1 MKIPGTEVGASIQ
14 IDPSLSLDQQPQ
26 IEQIRQLIRRT
37 EERFFDHLSDLFDAD
52 SEKYAKI
59 ETIMLRNANID
70 GPSLLEV
77 LERKGK
83 GIERSQVVF
92 ADDSELIWYKKNTII
107 ALREQSDIEASNTL
121 WETYAKNQDHTLREI
136 MNQAE
141 SAELRS
147 QLLKETFGRTGK
159 KIYMEPVINFDY
171 GYNIFVGENF
181 YANFNC
187 TFLDVSTIEIGDNC
201 MFAPNVQL
209 YTATHPLHPVK
220 RNSGLEYAK
229 PIKIGDNV
237 WLGGGVIVTPGVTL
251 GNNVVVGAGSVVT
264 KSFPDNVVIAGNP
277 ARIIKT
283 VEEEPLEES
292 LETLRQ
298 KIDTIDREL
307 VALLEKRMDTVT
319 KIGQV
324 KKEGNQAVYDEK
336 REQQVLDKVAK
347 LLKNKGY
354 KETIT
359 NTYVDLMKHS
369 REYQNKMKEE

>member
-1 MKIPGTEVGASIQ
+1 MTEFKTEKEKMIAGELYFAN
-14 IDPSLSLDQQPQ
+14 DPELV
-26 IEQIRQLIRRT
+26 
-37 EERFFDHLSDLFDAD
+37 AD
-52 SEKYAKI
+52 RMFA
-59 ETIMLRNANID
+59 
-70 GPSLLEV
+70 
-77 LERKGK
+77 
-83 GIERSQVVF
+83 RSQ
-92 ADDSELIWYKKNTII
+92 SQII
-107 ALREQSDIEASNTL
+107 
-121 WETYAKNQDHTLREI
+121 
-136 MNQAE
+136 NQAE

-159 KIYMEPVINFDY
+159 KIYMEPVIKFDY

-359 NTYVDLMKHS
+359 DTYVDLMKHS

>member
-1 MKIPGTEVGASIQ
+1 MTEFKTEKEKMIAGELYFAN
-14 IDPSLSLDQQPQ
+14 DPELV
-26 IEQIRQLIRRT
+26 
-37 EERFFDHLSDLFDAD
+37 AD
-52 SEKYAKI
+52 RMFA
-59 ETIMLRNANID
+59 
-70 GPSLLEV
+70 
-77 LERKGK
+77 
-83 GIERSQVVF
+83 RSQ
-92 ADDSELIWYKKNTII
+92 SQII
-107 ALREQSDIEASNTL
+107 
-121 WETYAKNQDHTLREI
+121 
-136 MNQAE
+136 NQAE

-147 QLLKETFGRTGK
+147 KLLKETFGRTGK

-229 PIKIGDNV
+229 PIKIGNNV

-251 GNNVVVGAGSVVT
+251 GDNVVVGAGSVVT

-283 VEEEPLEES
+283 VEEELTEES
-292 LETLRQ
+292 LETLRH
-298 KIDTIDREL
+298 KIDMIDREL

-324 KKEGNQAVYDEK
+324 KKEENQAVYDAK
-336 REQQVLDKVAK
+336 REQQVLDKVVS

-359 NTYVDLMKHS
+359 DTYVDLMKHS

>member
-1 MKIPGTEVGASIQ
+1 MTEFKTEKEKMIAGELYFAN
-14 IDPSLSLDQQPQ
+14 DPELV
-26 IEQIRQLIRRT
+26 
-37 EERFFDHLSDLFDAD
+37 AD
-52 SEKYAKI
+52 RMFA
-59 ETIMLRNANID
+59 
-70 GPSLLEV
+70 
-77 LERKGK
+77 
-83 GIERSQVVF
+83 RSQ
-92 ADDSELIWYKKNTII
+92 SQII
-107 ALREQSDIEASNTL
+107 
-121 WETYAKNQDHTLREI
+121 
-136 MNQAE
+136 NQAE

-229 PIKIGDNV
+229 PIKIGNNV

-251 GNNVVVGAGSVVT
+251 GDNVVVGAGSVVT

-283 VEEEPLEES
+283 VEEELTEES
-292 LETLRQ
+292 LETLRH
-298 KIDTIDREL
+298 KIDMIDREL

-319 KIGQV
+319 KIGEV
-324 KKEGNQAVYDEK
+324 KKEENQAVYDAK
-336 REQQVLDKVAK
+336 REQQVLDKVVS

-359 NTYVDLMKHS
+359 DTYVDLMKHS

>member
-1 MKIPGTEVGASIQ
+1 MTEFKTEKEKMIAGELYFAN
-14 IDPSLSLDQQPQ
+14 DPELV
-26 IEQIRQLIRRT
+26 
-37 EERFFDHLSDLFDAD
+37 AD
-52 SEKYAKI
+52 RMFA
-59 ETIMLRNANID
+59 
-70 GPSLLEV
+70 
-77 LERKGK
+77 
-83 GIERSQVVF
+83 RSQ
-92 ADDSELIWYKKNTII
+92 SQII
-107 ALREQSDIEASNTL
+107 
-121 WETYAKNQDHTLREI
+121 
-136 MNQAE
+136 NQAE

-187 TFLDVSTIEIGDNC
+187 TFLDVSTIEIGDNF

-324 KKEGNQAVYDEK
+324 KKEGNQSVYDEK

>member
-1 MKIPGTEVGASIQ
+1 MTEFKTEKEKMIAGELYFAN
-14 IDPSLSLDQQPQ
+14 DPELV
-26 IEQIRQLIRRT
+26 
-37 EERFFDHLSDLFDAD
+37 AD
-52 SEKYAKI
+52 RMFA
-59 ETIMLRNANID
+59 
-70 GPSLLEV
+70 
-77 LERKGK
+77 
-83 GIERSQVVF
+83 RSQ
-92 ADDSELIWYKKNTII
+92 SQII
-107 ALREQSDIEASNTL
+107 
-121 WETYAKNQDHTLREI
+121 
-136 MNQAE
+136 NQAE

-229 PIKIGDNV
+229 PIKIGNNV

-251 GNNVVVGAGSVVT
+251 GDNVVVGAGSVVT

-283 VEEEPLEES
+283 VEEELTEES
-292 LETLRQ
+292 LETLRH
-298 KIDTIDREL
+298 KIDMIDREL

-324 KKEGNQAVYDEK
+324 KKEENQAVYDAK
-336 REQQVLDKVAK
+336 REQQVVDKVVS

-359 NTYVDLMKHS
+359 DTYVDLMKHS

>member
-1 MKIPGTEVGASIQ
+1 MTEFKTEKEKMIAGELYFAN
-14 IDPSLSLDQQPQ
+14 DPELV
-26 IEQIRQLIRRT
+26 
-37 EERFFDHLSDLFDAD
+37 AD
-52 SEKYAKI
+52 RMFA
-59 ETIMLRNANID
+59 
-70 GPSLLEV
+70 
-77 LERKGK
+77 
-83 GIERSQVVF
+83 RSQ
-92 ADDSELIWYKKNTII
+92 SQII
-107 ALREQSDIEASNTL
+107 
-121 WETYAKNQDHTLREI
+121 
-136 MNQAE
+136 NQAE

-277 ARIIKT
+277 TRIIKT

>member
-1 MKIPGTEVGASIQ
+1 MTEFKTEKEKMIAGELYFAN
-14 IDPSLSLDQQPQ
+14 DPELV
-26 IEQIRQLIRRT
+26 
-37 EERFFDHLSDLFDAD
+37 AD
-52 SEKYAKI
+52 RMFA
-59 ETIMLRNANID
+59 
-70 GPSLLEV
+70 
-77 LERKGK
+77 
-83 GIERSQVVF
+83 RSQ
-92 ADDSELIWYKKNTII
+92 SQII
-107 ALREQSDIEASNTL
+107 
-121 WETYAKNQDHTLREI
+121 
-136 MNQAE
+136 NQAE

-229 PIKIGDNV
+229 PIKIGNNV

-251 GNNVVVGAGSVVT
+251 GDNVVVGAGSVVT

-324 KKEGNQAVYDEK
+324 KKEENQAVYDAK
-336 REQQVLDKVAK
+336 REQQVLDKVVS
-347 LLKNKGY
+347 LLKNKRY

-359 NTYVDLMKHS
+359 DTYVDLMKHS

>member
-1 MKIPGTEVGASIQ
+1 MTEFKTEKEKMIAGELYFAN
-14 IDPSLSLDQQPQ
+14 DPELV
-26 IEQIRQLIRRT
+26 
-37 EERFFDHLSDLFDAD
+37 AD
-52 SEKYAKI
+52 RMFA
-59 ETIMLRNANID
+59 
-70 GPSLLEV
+70 
-77 LERKGK
+77 
-83 GIERSQVVF
+83 RSQ
-92 ADDSELIWYKKNTII
+92 SQII
-107 ALREQSDIEASNTL
+107 
-121 WETYAKNQDHTLREI
+121 
-136 MNQAE
+136 NQAE

-201 MFAPNVQL
+201 MLAPNVQL

-229 PIKIGDNV
+229 PIKIGNNV

-251 GNNVVVGAGSVVT
+251 GDNVVVGAGSVVT

-283 VEEEPLEES
+283 VEEELTEES
-292 LETLRQ
+292 LETLRH
-298 KIDTIDREL
+298 KIDMIDREL

-324 KKEGNQAVYDEK
+324 KKEENQAVYDAK
-336 REQQVLDKVAK
+336 REQQVLDKVVS

-359 NTYVDLMKHS
+359 DTYVDLMKHS

>member
-1 MKIPGTEVGASIQ
+1 MTEFKTEKEKMIAGELYFAN
-14 IDPSLSLDQQPQ
+14 DPELV
-26 IEQIRQLIRRT
+26 
-37 EERFFDHLSDLFDAD
+37 SDRMFA
-52 SEKYAKI
+52 
-59 ETIMLRNANID
+59 
-70 GPSLLEV
+70 
-77 LERKGK
+77 
-83 GIERSQVVF
+83 RSQ
-92 ADDSELIWYKKNTII
+92 SQII
-107 ALREQSDIEASNTL
+107 
-121 WETYAKNQDHTLREI
+121 
-136 MNQAE
+136 NQAE

-354 KETIT
+354 KEKIT

>member
-1 MKIPGTEVGASIQ
+1 MTEFKTEKEKMIAGELYFAN
-14 IDPSLSLDQQPQ
+14 DPELV
-26 IEQIRQLIRRT
+26 
-37 EERFFDHLSDLFDAD
+37 AD
-52 SEKYAKI
+52 RMFA
-59 ETIMLRNANID
+59 
-70 GPSLLEV
+70 
-77 LERKGK
+77 
-83 GIERSQVVF
+83 RSQ
-92 ADDSELIWYKKNTII
+92 SQII
-107 ALREQSDIEASNTL
+107 
-121 WETYAKNQDHTLREI
+121 
-136 MNQAE
+136 NQAE

-187 TFLDVSTIEIGDNC
+187 TFLDVSTIEIGDNR

-324 KKEGNQAVYDEK
+324 KKEGNKAVYDEK

-359 NTYVDLMKHS
+359 DTYVDLMKHS

>member
-1 MKIPGTEVGASIQ
+1 MTEFKTEKEKMIAGELYFAN
-14 IDPSLSLDQQPQ
+14 DPELV
-26 IEQIRQLIRRT
+26 
-37 EERFFDHLSDLFDAD
+37 AD
-52 SEKYAKI
+52 RMFA
-59 ETIMLRNANID
+59 
-70 GPSLLEV
+70 
-77 LERKGK
+77 
-83 GIERSQVVF
+83 RSQ
-92 ADDSELIWYKKNTII
+92 SQII
-107 ALREQSDIEASNTL
+107 
-121 WETYAKNQDHTLREI
+121 
-136 MNQAE
+136 NQAE

-229 PIKIGDNV
+229 PIKIGNNV

-251 GNNVVVGAGSVVT
+251 GDNLVVGAGSVVT

-283 VEEEPLEES
+283 VEEELTEES
-292 LETLRQ
+292 LETLRH
-298 KIDTIDREL
+298 KIDMIDREL

-324 KKEGNQAVYDEK
+324 KKEENQAVYDAK
-336 REQQVLDKVAK
+336 REQQVLDKVVS

-359 NTYVDLMKHS
+359 DTYVDLMKHS

>member
-1 MKIPGTEVGASIQ
+1 MTEFKTEKEKMIAGELYFAN
-14 IDPSLSLDQQPQ
+14 DPELV
-26 IEQIRQLIRRT
+26 
-37 EERFFDHLSDLFDAD
+37 AD
-52 SEKYAKI
+52 RMFA
-59 ETIMLRNANID
+59 
-70 GPSLLEV
+70 
-77 LERKGK
+77 
-83 GIERSQVVF
+83 RSQ
-92 ADDSELIWYKKNTII
+92 SQII
-107 ALREQSDIEASNTL
+107 
-121 WETYAKNQDHTLREI
+121 
-136 MNQAE
+136 NQAE

-209 YTATHPLHPVK
+209 YTAKHPLHPVK

-229 PIKIGDNV
+229 PIKIGNNV

-251 GNNVVVGAGSVVT
+251 GDNVVVGAGSVVT

-283 VEEEPLEES
+283 VEEELTEES
-292 LETLRQ
+292 LETLRH
-298 KIDTIDREL
+298 KIDMIDREL

-324 KKEGNQAVYDEK
+324 KKEENQAVYDAK
-336 REQQVLDKVAK
+336 REQQVLDKVVS

-359 NTYVDLMKHS
+359 DTYVDLMKHS

>member
-1 MKIPGTEVGASIQ
+1 MTEFKTEKEKMIAGELYFAN
-14 IDPSLSLDQQPQ
+14 DPELV
-26 IEQIRQLIRRT
+26 
-37 EERFFDHLSDLFDAD
+37 AD
-52 SEKYAKI
+52 RMFA
-59 ETIMLRNANID
+59 
-70 GPSLLEV
+70 
-77 LERKGK
+77 
-83 GIERSQVVF
+83 RSQ
-92 ADDSELIWYKKNTII
+92 SQII
-107 ALREQSDIEASNTL
+107 
-121 WETYAKNQDHTLREI
+121 
-136 MNQAE
+136 NQAE

-324 KKEGNQAVYDEK
+324 KKEGNKAVYDEK

-359 NTYVDLMKHS
+359 DTYVDLMKHS

>member
-1 MKIPGTEVGASIQ
+1 MTEFKTEKEKMIAGELYFAN
-14 IDPSLSLDQQPQ
+14 DPELV
-26 IEQIRQLIRRT
+26 
-37 EERFFDHLSDLFDAD
+37 AD
-52 SEKYAKI
+52 RMFA
-59 ETIMLRNANID
+59 
-70 GPSLLEV
+70 
-77 LERKGK
+77 
-83 GIERSQVVF
+83 RSQ
-92 ADDSELIWYKKNTII
+92 SQII
-107 ALREQSDIEASNTL
+107 
-121 WETYAKNQDHTLREI
+121 
-136 MNQAE
+136 NQAE
-141 SAELRS
+141 AAELRS

-229 PIKIGDNV
+229 PIKIGNNV

-251 GNNVVVGAGSVVT
+251 GDNVVVGAGSVVT

-283 VEEEPLEES
+283 VEEELTEES
-292 LETLRQ
+292 LETLRH
-298 KIDTIDREL
+298 KIDMIDREL

-324 KKEGNQAVYDEK
+324 KKEENQAVYDAK
-336 REQQVLDKVAK
+336 REQQVLDKVVS

-359 NTYVDLMKHS
+359 DTYVDLMKHS

>member
-1 MKIPGTEVGASIQ
+1 MTEFKTEKEKMIAGELYFAN
-14 IDPSLSLDQQPQ
+14 DPELV
-26 IEQIRQLIRRT
+26 
-37 EERFFDHLSDLFDAD
+37 AD
-52 SEKYAKI
+52 RMFA
-59 ETIMLRNANID
+59 
-70 GPSLLEV
+70 
-77 LERKGK
+77 
-83 GIERSQVVF
+83 RSQ
-92 ADDSELIWYKKNTII
+92 SQII
-107 ALREQSDIEASNTL
+107 
-121 WETYAKNQDHTLREI
+121 
-136 MNQAE
+136 NQAE

-220 RNSGLEYAK
+220 RNSGLDYAK
-229 PIKIGDNV
+229 PIKIGNNV

-251 GNNVVVGAGSVVT
+251 GDNVVVGAGSVVT

-283 VEEEPLEES
+283 VEEELTEES
-292 LETLRQ
+292 LETLRH
-298 KIDTIDREL
+298 KIDMIDREL

-324 KKEGNQAVYDEK
+324 KKEENQAVYDAK
-336 REQQVLDKVAK
+336 REQQVLDKVVS

-359 NTYVDLMKHS
+359 DTYVDLMKHS

>member
-1 MKIPGTEVGASIQ
+1 MTEFKTEKEKMIAGELYFAN
-14 IDPSLSLDQQPQ
+14 DPELV
-26 IEQIRQLIRRT
+26 
-37 EERFFDHLSDLFDAD
+37 AD
-52 SEKYAKI
+52 R
-59 ETIMLRNANID
+59 MF
-70 GPSLLEV
+70 V
-77 LERKGK
+77 
-83 GIERSQVVF
+83 RSQ
-92 ADDSELIWYKKNTII
+92 SQII
-107 ALREQSDIEASNTL
+107 
-121 WETYAKNQDHTLREI
+121 
-136 MNQAE
+136 NQAE

-229 PIKIGDNV
+229 PIKIGNNV

-251 GNNVVVGAGSVVT
+251 GDNVVVGAGSVVT

-283 VEEEPLEES
+283 VEEELTEES
-292 LETLRQ
+292 LETLRH
-298 KIDTIDREL
+298 KIDMIDREL

-324 KKEGNQAVYDEK
+324 KKEENQAVYDAK
-336 REQQVLDKVAK
+336 REQQVLDKVVS

-359 NTYVDLMKHS
+359 DTYVDLMKHS

>member
-1 MKIPGTEVGASIQ
+1 MTEFKTEKEKMIAGELYFAN
-14 IDPSLSLDQQPQ
+14 DPELV
-26 IEQIRQLIRRT
+26 
-37 EERFFDHLSDLFDAD
+37 AD
-52 SEKYAKI
+52 RMFA
-59 ETIMLRNANID
+59 
-70 GPSLLEV
+70 
-77 LERKGK
+77 
-83 GIERSQVVF
+83 RSQ
-92 ADDSELIWYKKNTII
+92 SQII
-107 ALREQSDIEASNTL
+107 
-121 WETYAKNQDHTLREI
+121 
-136 MNQAE
+136 NQAE

-229 PIKIGDNV
+229 PIKIGNNV

-251 GNNVVVGAGSVVT
+251 GDNVVVGAGSVVT

-283 VEEEPLEES
+283 VEEELTEES
-292 LETLRQ
+292 LETLRH
-298 KIDTIDREL
+298 KIDMIDREL
-307 VALLEKRMDTVT
+307 IALLEKRMDTVT

-324 KKEGNQAVYDEK
+324 KKEENQAVYDAK
-336 REQQVLDKVAK
+336 REQQVLDKVVS

-359 NTYVDLMKHS
+359 DTYVDLMKHS
-369 REYQNKMKEE
+369 REYQKKMKEE

>member
-1 MKIPGTEVGASIQ
+1 MTEFKTEKEKMIAGELYFAN
-14 IDPSLSLDQQPQ
+14 DPELV
-26 IEQIRQLIRRT
+26 
-37 EERFFDHLSDLFDAD
+37 SDRMFA
-52 SEKYAKI
+52 
-59 ETIMLRNANID
+59 
-70 GPSLLEV
+70 
-77 LERKGK
+77 
-83 GIERSQVVF
+83 RSQ
-92 ADDSELIWYKKNTII
+92 SQII
-107 ALREQSDIEASNTL
+107 
-121 WETYAKNQDHTLREI
+121 
-136 MNQAE
+136 NQAE

-319 KIGQV
+319 KMGQV

-354 KETIT
+354 KEKIT

>member
-1 MKIPGTEVGASIQ
+1 MTEFKTEKEKMIAGELYFAN
-14 IDPSLSLDQQPQ
+14 DPELV
-26 IEQIRQLIRRT
+26 
-37 EERFFDHLSDLFDAD
+37 AD
-52 SEKYAKI
+52 RMFA
-59 ETIMLRNANID
+59 
-70 GPSLLEV
+70 
-77 LERKGK
+77 
-83 GIERSQVVF
+83 RSQ
-92 ADDSELIWYKKNTII
+92 SQII
-107 ALREQSDIEASNTL
+107 
-121 WETYAKNQDHTLREI
+121 
-136 MNQAE
+136 NQAE

-229 PIKIGDNV
+229 PIKIGNNV

-251 GNNVVVGAGSVVT
+251 GDNVVVGAGSVVT

-277 ARIIKT
+277 ARIIKA
-283 VEEEPLEES
+283 VEEELTEES
-292 LETLRQ
+292 LETLRH
-298 KIDTIDREL
+298 KIDMIDREL

-324 KKEGNQAVYDEK
+324 KKEENQAVYDAK
-336 REQQVLDKVAK
+336 REQQVLDKVVS

-359 NTYVDLMKHS
+359 DTYVDLMKHS

>member
-1 MKIPGTEVGASIQ
+1 MTEFKTEKEKVIAGELYFAN
-14 IDPSLSLDQQPQ
+14 DPELV
-26 IEQIRQLIRRT
+26 
-37 EERFFDHLSDLFDAD
+37 SDRMFA
-52 SEKYAKI
+52 
-59 ETIMLRNANID
+59 
-70 GPSLLEV
+70 
-77 LERKGK
+77 
-83 GIERSQVVF
+83 RSQ
-92 ADDSELIWYKKNTII
+92 SQII
-107 ALREQSDIEASNTL
+107 
-121 WETYAKNQDHTLREI
+121 
-136 MNQAE
+136 NQAE

-229 PIKIGDNV
+229 PIKIGNNV

-251 GNNVVVGAGSVVT
+251 GDNVVVGAGSVVT

-283 VEEEPLEES
+283 VEEELTEES
-292 LETLRQ
+292 LETLRH
-298 KIDTIDREL
+298 KIDMIDREL

-324 KKEGNQAVYDEK
+324 KKEENQAVYDAK
-336 REQQVLDKVAK
+336 REQQVLDKVVS

-359 NTYVDLMKHS
+359 DTYVDLMKHS

>member
-1 MKIPGTEVGASIQ
+1 MTEFKTEKEKMIAGELYFAN
-14 IDPSLSLDQQPQ
+14 DPELV
-26 IEQIRQLIRRT
+26 
-37 EERFFDHLSDLFDAD
+37 AD
-52 SEKYAKI
+52 RMFA
-59 ETIMLRNANID
+59 
-70 GPSLLEV
+70 
-77 LERKGK
+77 
-83 GIERSQVVF
+83 RSQ
-92 ADDSELIWYKKNTII
+92 SQII
-107 ALREQSDIEASNTL
+107 
-121 WETYAKNQDHTLREI
+121 
-136 MNQAE
+136 NQAE

-229 PIKIGDNV
+229 PIKIGNNV

-251 GNNVVVGAGSVVT
+251 GDNVVVGAGSVVT

-277 ARIIKT
+277 ARIIKA
-283 VEEEPLEES
+283 VEEELTEES
-292 LETLRQ
+292 LETLRH
-298 KIDTIDREL
+298 KIDMIDREL
-307 VALLEKRMDTVT
+307 IALLEKRMDTVT

-324 KKEGNQAVYDEK
+324 KKEENQAVYDAK
-336 REQQVLDKVAK
+336 REQQVLDKVVS

-359 NTYVDLMKHS
+359 DTYVDLMKHS

>member
-1 MKIPGTEVGASIQ
+1 MTEFKTEKEKMIAGELYFAN
-14 IDPSLSLDQQPQ
+14 DPELVA
-26 IEQIRQLIRRT
+26 
-37 EERFFDHLSDLFDAD
+37 DLMFA
-52 SEKYAKI
+52 
-59 ETIMLRNANID
+59 
-70 GPSLLEV
+70 
-77 LERKGK
+77 
-83 GIERSQVVF
+83 RSQ
-92 ADDSELIWYKKNTII
+92 SQII
-107 ALREQSDIEASNTL
+107 
-121 WETYAKNQDHTLREI
+121 
-136 MNQAE
+136 NQAE

-229 PIKIGDNV
+229 PIKIGNNV

-251 GNNVVVGAGSVVT
+251 GDNVVVGAGSVVT

-283 VEEEPLEES
+283 VEEELTEES
-292 LETLRQ
+292 LETLRH
-298 KIDTIDREL
+298 KIDMIDREL

-324 KKEGNQAVYDEK
+324 KKEENQAVYDAK
-336 REQQVLDKVAK
+336 REQQVLDKVVS

-359 NTYVDLMKHS
+359 DTYVDLMKHS

>member
-1 MKIPGTEVGASIQ
+1 MTEFKTEKEKMIAGELYFAN
-14 IDPSLSLDQQPQ
+14 DPELV
-26 IEQIRQLIRRT
+26 
-37 EERFFDHLSDLFDAD
+37 AD
-52 SEKYAKI
+52 RMFA
-59 ETIMLRNANID
+59 
-70 GPSLLEV
+70 
-77 LERKGK
+77 
-83 GIERSQVVF
+83 RSQ
-92 ADDSELIWYKKNTII
+92 SQII
-107 ALREQSDIEASNTL
+107 
-121 WETYAKNQDHTLREI
+121 
-136 MNQAE
+136 NQAE

-354 KETIT
+354 METIT
-359 NTYVDLMKHS
+359 DTYVDLMKHS

>member
-1 MKIPGTEVGASIQ
+1 MTEFKTEKEKMIAGELYFAN
-14 IDPSLSLDQQPQ
+14 DPELV
-26 IEQIRQLIRRT
+26 
-37 EERFFDHLSDLFDAD
+37 AD
-52 SEKYAKI
+52 RMFA
-59 ETIMLRNANID
+59 
-70 GPSLLEV
+70 
-77 LERKGK
+77 
-83 GIERSQVVF
+83 RSQ
-92 ADDSELIWYKKNTII
+92 SQII
-107 ALREQSDIEASNTL
+107 
-121 WETYAKNQDHTLREI
+121 
-136 MNQAE
+136 NQAE

-229 PIKIGDNV
+229 PIKIGNNV

-251 GNNVVVGAGSVVT
+251 GDNVVVGAGSVVT

-283 VEEEPLEES
+283 VEEELTEES
-292 LETLRQ
+292 LETLRH
-298 KIDTIDREL
+298 KIDMIDREL

-319 KIGQV
+319 KIRQV
-324 KKEGNQAVYDEK
+324 KKEENQAVYDAK
-336 REQQVLDKVAK
+336 REQQVLDKVVS

-359 NTYVDLMKHS
+359 DTYVDLMKHS

>member
-1 MKIPGTEVGASIQ
+1 MTEFKTEKEKMIAGELYFAN
-14 IDPSLSLDQQPQ
+14 DPELVSN
-26 IEQIRQLIRRT
+26 RM
-37 EERFFDHLSDLFDAD
+37 FA
-52 SEKYAKI
+52 
-59 ETIMLRNANID
+59 
-70 GPSLLEV
+70 
-77 LERKGK
+77 
-83 GIERSQVVF
+83 RSQ
-92 ADDSELIWYKKNTII
+92 SQII
-107 ALREQSDIEASNTL
+107 
-121 WETYAKNQDHTLREI
+121 
-136 MNQAE
+136 NQAE

>member
-1 MKIPGTEVGASIQ
+1 MTEFKTEKEKMIAGELYFAN
-14 IDPSLSLDQQPQ
+14 DPELV
-26 IEQIRQLIRRT
+26 
-37 EERFFDHLSDLFDAD
+37 AD
-52 SEKYAKI
+52 RMFA
-59 ETIMLRNANID
+59 
-70 GPSLLEV
+70 
-77 LERKGK
+77 
-83 GIERSQVVF
+83 RSQ
-92 ADDSELIWYKKNTII
+92 SQII
-107 ALREQSDIEASNTL
+107 
-121 WETYAKNQDHTLREI
+121 
-136 MNQAE
+136 NQAE

-147 QLLKETFGRTGK
+147 KLLKETFGRTGK

-229 PIKIGDNV
+229 PIKIGNNV

-251 GNNVVVGAGSVVT
+251 GDNVVVGAGSVVT

-283 VEEEPLEES
+283 VEEELTEES
-292 LETLRQ
+292 LETLRH
-298 KIDTIDREL
+298 KIDMIDREL

-324 KKEGNQAVYDEK
+324 KKEENQAVYDAK
-336 REQQVLDKVAK
+336 REQQVLDKVVS

-354 KETIT
+354 RETIT
-359 NTYVDLMKHS
+359 DTYVDLMKHS

>member
-1 MKIPGTEVGASIQ
+1 MTEFKTEKEKMIAGELYFAN
-14 IDPSLSLDQQPQ
+14 DPELV
-26 IEQIRQLIRRT
+26 
-37 EERFFDHLSDLFDAD
+37 AD
-52 SEKYAKI
+52 RMFA
-59 ETIMLRNANID
+59 
-70 GPSLLEV
+70 
-77 LERKGK
+77 
-83 GIERSQVVF
+83 RSQ
-92 ADDSELIWYKKNTII
+92 SQII
-107 ALREQSDIEASNTL
+107 
-121 WETYAKNQDHTLREI
+121 
-136 MNQAE
+136 NQAE

-229 PIKIGDNV
+229 PIKIGNNV

-251 GNNVVVGAGSVVT
+251 GDNVVVGAGSVVT

-283 VEEEPLEES
+283 VEEELTEES
-292 LETLRQ
+292 LETLRH
-298 KIDTIDREL
+298 KIDMIDREL

-324 KKEGNQAVYDEK
+324 KKEENQAVYDAK
-336 REQQVLDKVAK
+336 RERQVLDKVVS

-359 NTYVDLMKHS
+359 DTYVDLMKHS

>member
-1 MKIPGTEVGASIQ
+1 MTEFKTEKEKMIAGELYFAN
-14 IDPSLSLDQQPQ
+14 DPELV
-26 IEQIRQLIRRT
+26 
-37 EERFFDHLSDLFDAD
+37 AD
-52 SEKYAKI
+52 RMFA
-59 ETIMLRNANID
+59 
-70 GPSLLEV
+70 
-77 LERKGK
+77 
-83 GIERSQVVF
+83 RSQ
-92 ADDSELIWYKKNTII
+92 SQII
-107 ALREQSDIEASNTL
+107 
-121 WETYAKNQDHTLREI
+121 
-136 MNQAE
+136 NQAE

-181 YANFNC
+181 YENLNC
-187 TFLDVSTIEIGDNC
+187 IFLDVSTIEIGDNC

-324 KKEGNQAVYDEK
+324 KKEGNKAVYDEK

-359 NTYVDLMKHS
+359 DTYVDLMKHS

>member
-1 MKIPGTEVGASIQ
+1 MTEFKTEKEKMIAGELYFAN
-14 IDPSLSLDQQPQ
+14 DPELV
-26 IEQIRQLIRRT
+26 
-37 EERFFDHLSDLFDAD
+37 AD
-52 SEKYAKI
+52 RMFA
-59 ETIMLRNANID
+59 
-70 GPSLLEV
+70 
-77 LERKGK
+77 
-83 GIERSQVVF
+83 RSQ
-92 ADDSELIWYKKNTII
+92 SQII
-107 ALREQSDIEASNTL
+107 
-121 WETYAKNQDHTLREI
+121 
-136 MNQAE
+136 NQAE

-229 PIKIGDNV
+229 PIKIGNNV

-251 GNNVVVGAGSVVT
+251 GDNVVVGAGSVVT

-283 VEEEPLEES
+283 VEEELTEES
-292 LETLRQ
+292 LETLRH
-298 KIDTIDREL
+298 KIDMIDREL

-324 KKEGNQAVYDEK
+324 KKEENQAVYDAK
-336 REQQVLDKVAK
+336 REQQVLDKVVS

-359 NTYVDLMKHS
+359 DTYVDLMKHS

>member
-1 MKIPGTEVGASIQ
+1 MTEFKTEKEKMIAGELYFAN
-14 IDPSLSLDQQPQ
+14 DPELV
-26 IEQIRQLIRRT
+26 
-37 EERFFDHLSDLFDAD
+37 AD
-52 SEKYAKI
+52 RMFA
-59 ETIMLRNANID
+59 
-70 GPSLLEV
+70 
-77 LERKGK
+77 
-83 GIERSQVVF
+83 RSQ
-92 ADDSELIWYKKNTII
+92 SQII
-107 ALREQSDIEASNTL
+107 
-121 WETYAKNQDHTLREI
+121 
-136 MNQAE
+136 NQAE
-141 SAELRS
+141 SAELQS

-324 KKEGNQAVYDEK
+324 KKEGNKAVYDEK

-359 NTYVDLMKHS
+359 DTYVDLMKHS

>member
-1 MKIPGTEVGASIQ
+1 MTEFKTEKEKMIAGELYFAN
-14 IDPSLSLDQQPQ
+14 DPELV
-26 IEQIRQLIRRT
+26 
-37 EERFFDHLSDLFDAD
+37 AD
-52 SEKYAKI
+52 RMFA
-59 ETIMLRNANID
+59 
-70 GPSLLEV
+70 
-77 LERKGK
+77 
-83 GIERSQVVF
+83 RSQ
-92 ADDSELIWYKKNTII
+92 SQII
-107 ALREQSDIEASNTL
+107 
-121 WETYAKNQDHTLREI
+121 
-136 MNQAE
+136 NQAE

-347 LLKNKGY
+347 VLKNKGY
-354 KETIT
+354 METIT
-359 NTYVDLMKHS
+359 DTYVDLMKHS